1 MQTTSALYQSIV
13 ADLNHYFETKL
24 EINGVSYPEKEI
36 FEMTTSIQM
45 FGSDPEI
52 GKVVAQEINVR
63 MLDPGVTIPPMAE
76 IRPFVRACN
85 ATQQSEWLPQGV
97 FYVDTRETSISYDDL
112 HILTLHG
119 FDAILKTEQDYAETA
134 LTWPA
139 ADIDIFGE
147 IAGKIGV
154 TVDPRMSDLMTEGYT
169 YPLPTG
175 YSLREMLGFIAA
187 EYVGCVILSEENKL
201 RLVSLPELPKET
213 NLLIDQNGNYITFG
227 GVRILVGT

>member
-1 MQTTSALYQSIV
+1 MQTTSALYQEIL
-13 ADLNHYFETKL
+13 ADLNHYFETKI
-24 EINGVSYPEKEI
+24 EVAGVSYPESQI
-36 FEMTTSIQM
+36 FELSTSLQM
-45 FGSDPEI
+45 FGAEPEI

-63 MLDPGVTIPPMAE
+63 MLDPGVSIPPMAT
-76 IRPFVRACN
+76 IKPYVRACTS
-85 ATQQSEWLPQGV
+85 TQQSEWLPQGV
-97 FYVDTRETSISYDDL
+97 FFIDTRETSISYDGL

-119 FDAILKTEQDYAETA
+119 FDAILQTEQSYAGTA

-147 IAGKIGV
+147 IAGKLGV
-154 TVDPRMSDLMTEGYT
+154 TVDPRTTELLTEGFT

-187 EYVGCVILSEENKL
+187 QYVGCVILTEENKL

-213 NLLIDQNGNYITFG
+213 NLLIDQNGDYITFG
-227 GVRILVGT
+227 GDRILVN